1 MKRAQPYRAALRH
14 GAALCGLAALSA
26 CLPAAQ
32 PESLVP
38 RPRPAN
44 LQPAVYEPSADSA
57 QLAYYYKALQ
67 RDLLTRGLLRTDGGG
82 PDTPYD
88 AEDLADTFEAL
99 AFYDEY
105 GGSGVAGELGRW
117 DQPVR
122 IAAEFGPSVPKARR
136 EADLG
141 VLRGYAARLA
151 RITRHPVSTVS
162 SRANFH
168 VIFASLDDSAF
179 VAERV
184 RELLPAISAK
194 DLSLLAAPP
203 RSYYCLVIAGGPQ
216 GSPLSYSRGV
226 ALIRAEHP
234 DLVRKSCVHEEVAQ
248 GLGLRNDSP
257 RARPSIFNDDDE
269 FALLTSFD
277 EKLLQMLYD
286 PRLTTGMSAEDA
298 RPVIRILARE
308 AMGQEL

>member
-1 MKRAQPYRAALRH
+1 MVWAQAYKAARKGCAAL
-14 GAALCGLAALSA
+14 LGLAALSA
-26 CLPAAQ
+26 CLPFAQ

-38 RPRPAN
+38 QARPAAP
-44 LQPAVYEPSADSA
+44 QPAVYKPSADSA
-57 QLAYYYKALQ
+57 QLAYYYNTLQ

-88 AEDLADTFEAL
+88 AEDLARSFEAL

-105 GGSGVAGELGRW
+105 GGSGISGGLGRW
-117 DQPVR
+117 AGPVR
-122 IAAEFGPSVPKARR
+122 IASEFGPSVAADQRAIDR
-136 EADLG
+136 ET
-141 VLRGYAARLA
+141 VTEYAARLA
-151 RITRHPVSTVS
+151 RITGHPIGTVAA
-162 SRANFH
+162 RANFH

-203 RSYYCLVIAGGPQ
+203 RNFYCLVVAGGPQ
-216 GSPLSYSRGV
+216 GDPLSYTRGV

-286 PRLTTGMSAEDA
+286 PRLKTGMSADDA
-298 RPVIRILARE
+298 RPVVRILARE
-308 AMGQEL
+308 AMGQDL

>member
-1 MKRAQPYRAALRH
+1 M
-14 GAALCGLAALSA
+14 SA
-26 CLPAAQ
+26 CLPFAQ

-38 RPRPAN
+38 QARPA
-44 LQPAVYEPSADSA
+44 QPEPAVYKPSADSA
-57 QLAYYYKALQ
+57 QLAYYYNALQ

-88 AEDLADTFEAL
+88 AEDLADSFEAL

-105 GGSGVAGELGRW
+105 GGSGISGGLGRW
-117 DQPVR
+117 AGPVR
-122 IAAEFGPSVPKARR
+122 IVSEFGPSVPPARR
-136 EADLG
+136 ETDRQT
-141 VLRGYAARLA
+141 VTDFAARLA
-151 RITRHPVSTVS
+151 RITGHPVSTVAA
-162 SRANFH
+162 RANFH

-184 RELLPAISAK
+184 RELLPSISAK

-203 RSYYCLVIAGGPQ
+203 RSYYCLVVAGGPQ
-216 GSPLSYSRGV
+216 GDPLSYTRGV

-286 PRLTTGMSAEDA
+286 PRLKTGMSLEEA

>member
-1 MKRAQPYRAALRH
+1 MPQA
-14 GAALCGLAALSA
+14 
-26 CLPAAQ
+26 
-32 PESLVP
+32 
-38 RPRPAN
+38 RPAVP
-44 LQPAVYEPSADSA
+44 QPAVYKPSADSA
-57 QLAYYYKALQ
+57 QLAYYYNALE

-88 AEDLADTFEAL
+88 AEDLARSFEQL

-105 GGSGVAGELGRW
+105 GGAGIADGLGRW
-117 DQPVR
+117 AGPVR
-122 IAAEFGPSVPKARR
+122 IAAEFGPSVQAEQRDR
-136 EADLG
+136 DRDTLAD
-141 VLRGYAARLA
+141 YAARLA
-151 RITRHPVSTVS
+151 RITGHSVSTVS
-162 SRANFH
+162 GRANFH
-168 VIFASLDDSAF
+168 VIFASLDDSAY

-184 RELLPAISAK
+184 RELLPAISAR

-203 RSYYCLVIAGGPQ
+203 RSFYCLVVAGGPQ
-216 GSPLSYSRGV
+216 SDPLSYTRGV

-286 PRLTTGMSAEDA
+286 PRLKAGMSLEEA
-298 RPVIRILARE
+298 RPIIRILARE
-308 AMGQEL
+308 AMGREL

>member
-1 MKRAQPYRAALRH
+1 MVPRAR
-14 GAALCGLAALSA
+14 
-26 CLPAAQ
+26 PAA
-32 PESLVP
+32 P
-38 RPRPAN
+38 
-44 LQPAVYEPSADSA
+44 QPAVYKPSADSA
-57 QLAYYYKALQ
+57 QLAYYYNALQ

-88 AEDLADTFEAL
+88 AEDLARSFEQL

-105 GGSGVAGELGRW
+105 GGSGISGGLGRW
-117 DQPVR
+117 AGPVR
-122 IAAEFGPSVPKARR
+122 IAAEFGPSVPADRR
-136 EADLG
+136 RTDRDTVTE
-141 VLRGYAARLA
+141 YAARLA
-151 RITRHPVSTVS
+151 RITGHSISTVS
-162 SRANFH
+162 GRANFH

-184 RELLPAISAK
+184 RELLPSISAR

-203 RSYYCLVIAGGPQ
+203 RSFYCLVVAGGPQ
-216 GSPLSYSRGV
+216 SDPLSYTRGV

-286 PRLTTGMSAEDA
+286 PRLKTGMSLEEA
-298 RPVIRILARE
+298 RPIIRILARE

>member
-1 MKRAQPYRAALRH
+1 MQAIRTLWKSAA
-14 GAALCGLAALSA
+14 AFTGLAALTA
-26 CLPAAQ
+26 CLPFDQA
-32 PESLVP
+32 ESLVP
-38 RPRPAN
+38 QARPAVP
-44 LQPAVYEPSADSA
+44 QPAVYKPSADSA
-57 QLAYYYKALQ
+57 QLAYYYNALQ

-88 AEDLADTFEAL
+88 AEDLARSFEQL
-99 AFYDEY
+99 AFFDEY
-105 GGSGVAGELGRW
+105 GGAGISGGLGRW
-117 DQPVR
+117 SGPVR
-122 IAAEFGPSVPKARR
+122 IAAEFGPSVQAGQRAQDR
-136 EADLG
+136 ETLAD
-141 VLRGYAARLA
+141 YAARLA
-151 RITRHPVSTVS
+151 RITGHSISTVS
-162 SRANFH
+162 GRANFH

-184 RELLPAISAK
+184 RELLPAISAR

-203 RSYYCLVIAGGPQ
+203 RSYYCLVVAGGPQ
-216 GSPLSYSRGV
+216 TDPLSYTRGV

-286 PRLTTGMSAEDA
+286 PRLKAGMSLEEA
-298 RPVIRILARE
+298 RPIIRILARE

>member
-1 MKRAQPYRAALRH
+1 MQAVQTLWKSVAAL
-14 GAALCGLAALSA
+14 AGLAALTA
-26 CLPAAQ
+26 CLPFDQA
-32 PESLVP
+32 ESLVP
-38 RPRPAN
+38 QARPAVP
-44 LQPAVYEPSADSA
+44 QPAVYKPSADSA
-57 QLAYYYKALQ
+57 QLAYYYNALQ
-67 RDLLTRGLLRTDGGG
+67 RDLMTRGLLRTDGGG

-88 AEDLADTFEAL
+88 AEDLARSFEQL

-105 GGSGVAGELGRW
+105 GGAGISGGLGRW
-117 DQPVR
+117 AGPVR
-122 IAAEFGPSVPKARR
+122 IAAEFGPSVQAGQRAQDR
-136 EADLG
+136 ETLAD
-141 VLRGYAARLA
+141 YAARLA
-151 RITRHPVSTVS
+151 RITGHSISTVS
-162 SRANFH
+162 GRANFH
-168 VIFASLDDSAF
+168 VIFASLDDSAY

-184 RELLPAISAK
+184 RELLPSISAR

-203 RSYYCLVIAGGPQ
+203 RSYYCLVVAGGPQ
-216 GSPLSYSRGV
+216 GDPLSYTRGV

-286 PRLTTGMSAEDA
+286 PRLKAGMSLEEA
-298 RPVIRILARE
+298 RPIIRILARE
-308 AMGQEL
+308 AMGREL

>member
-1 MKRAQPYRAALRH
+1 MHRASAYAALLKQ
-14 GAALCGLAALSA
+14 AAGLAGLAALAA
-26 CLPAAQ
+26 CLPLGQ
-32 PESLVP
+32 TQSLVP
-38 RPRPAN
+38 KPRPAS
-44 LQPAVYEPSADSA
+44 LAPAVLPPSEDSA

-82 PDTPYD
+82 IDTPYD
-88 AEDLADTFEAL
+88 SDDLATTFEAL

-105 GGSGVAGELGRW
+105 GGSGTAGALARW
-117 DQPVR
+117 ETPVR
-122 IAAEFGPSVPKARR
+122 IAAEFGPSVAPAQRT
-136 EADLG
+136 ADRDNLHNYADRLG
-141 VLRGYAARLA
+141 
-151 RITRHPVSTVS
+151 RITGHPISTVS
-162 SRANFH
+162 TRANFH
-168 VIFASLDDSAF
+168 VIYASLDDSAF

-184 RELLPAISAK
+184 RELLPAISAR

-203 RSYYCLVIAGGPQ
+203 RNFYCLVVAGGLE
-216 GSPLSYSRGV
+216 GNPLSYTRGV
-226 ALIRAEHP
+226 ALVRAEHP
-234 DLVRKSCVHEEVAQ
+234 EVLRQSCVHEEVAQ

-286 PRLTTGMSAEDA
+286 PRLQTGMSAEDA

-308 AMGQEL
+308 AMGQDL

>member
-1 MKRAQPYRAALRH
+1 MRTLWKSAAVLS
-14 GAALCGLAALSA
+14 GLAALTA
-26 CLPAAQ
+26 CLPFDQA
-32 PESLVP
+32 ESLVP
-38 RPRPAN
+38 QARPAVP
-44 LQPAVYEPSADSA
+44 QPAVYKPSADSA
-57 QLAYYYKALQ
+57 QLAYYYNALQ

-88 AEDLADTFEAL
+88 AEDLARSFEQL

-105 GGSGVAGELGRW
+105 GGAGISGGLGRW
-117 DQPVR
+117 SGPVR
-122 IAAEFGPSVPKARR
+122 IAAEFGPSVQAGQRAQDR
-136 EADLG
+136 ETLAD
-141 VLRGYAARLA
+141 YAARLA
-151 RITRHPVSTVS
+151 RITGHSISTVS
-162 SRANFH
+162 GRANFH
-168 VIFASLDDSAF
+168 VIFASLDDSAY

-184 RELLPAISAK
+184 RELLPAISAR

-203 RSYYCLVIAGGPQ
+203 RSYYCLVVAGGPQ
-216 GSPLSYSRGV
+216 TDPLSYTRGV

-286 PRLTTGMSAEDA
+286 PRLKAGMSLEEA
-298 RPVIRILARE
+298 RPIIRILARE

>member
-1 MKRAQPYRAALRH
+1 MQAVRILWKSAAALT
-14 GAALCGLAALSA
+14 GLAALTA
-26 CLPAAQ
+26 CLPFDQA
-32 PESLVP
+32 ESLVP
-38 RPRPAN
+38 QARPAAP
-44 LQPAVYEPSADSA
+44 QPAVYKPSADSA
-57 QLAYYYKALQ
+57 QLAYYYNALQ

-88 AEDLADTFEAL
+88 AEDLARSFEAL

-105 GGSGVAGELGRW
+105 GGAGIAGGLGRW
-117 DQPVR
+117 AGPVR
-122 IAAEFGPSVPKARR
+122 IAAEFGPSVQTAQRAQDR
-136 EADLG
+136 ET
-141 VLRGYAARLA
+141 VTEYAARLA
-151 RITRHPVSTVS
+151 RITGHSISTVS
-162 SRANFH
+162 GRANFH
-168 VIFASLDDSAF
+168 VIFAGLDDSAF

-184 RELLPAISAK
+184 RELLPAISAR

-203 RSYYCLVIAGGPQ
+203 RSYYCLVVAGGPQ
-216 GSPLSYSRGV
+216 GDPLSYTRGV

-234 DLVRKSCVHEEVAQ
+234 ALVRRSCVHEEVAQ

-286 PRLTTGMSAEDA
+286 PRLTIGMSAEEA
-298 RPVIRILARE
+298 RPIIRILARE

>member
-1 MKRAQPYRAALRH
+1 MRKSAA
-14 GAALCGLAALSA
+14 AFAGLAALTA
-26 CLPAAQ
+26 CLPFDQA
-32 PESLVP
+32 ESLVP
-38 RPRPAN
+38 QARPAAPV
-44 LQPAVYEPSADSA
+44 PAIYTPSADSA
-57 QLAYYYKALQ
+57 QLAYYYNTLE

-88 AEDLADTFEAL
+88 ADDLAKSFETL

-105 GGSGVAGELGRW
+105 GGADLSGGLGRW
-117 DQPVR
+117 TGPVR
-122 IAAEFGPSVPKARR
+122 IAAEFGPSVQPSQRNQDRDRLA
-136 EADLG
+136 E
-141 VLRGYAARLA
+141 YAARLA
-151 RITRHPVSTVS
+151 RITGHTISSVSG
-162 SRANFH
+162 RANFH

-184 RELLPAISAK
+184 RELLPAISPR

-203 RSYYCLVIAGGPQ
+203 RSYYCLVVAGGPQ
-216 GSPLSYSRGV
+216 GDPLSYTRGV

-234 DLVRKSCVHEEVAQ
+234 DLVRKSCLHEEVAQ

-286 PRLTTGMSAEDA
+286 PRLKVGMSAEEA
-298 RPVIRILARE
+298 RPIIRILARE
-308 AMGQEL
+308 AMGRDL

>member
-1 MKRAQPYRAALRH
+1 MPQAR
-14 GAALCGLAALSA
+14 
-26 CLPAAQ
+26 PA
-32 PESLVP
+32 VP
-38 RPRPAN
+38 RP
-44 LQPAVYEPSADSA
+44 AVYKPSADSA
-57 QLAYYYKALQ
+57 QLAYYYNALQ

-88 AEDLADTFEAL
+88 AEDLARSFEQL
-99 AFYDEY
+99 AFFDEY
-105 GGSGVAGELGRW
+105 GGAGISGGLGRW
-117 DQPVR
+117 SGPVR
-122 IAAEFGPSVPKARR
+122 IAAEFGPSVQAEQRAQDR
-136 EADLG
+136 ETLAD
-141 VLRGYAARLA
+141 YAARLA
-151 RITRHPVSTVS
+151 RITGHSISTVS
-162 SRANFH
+162 GRANFH
-168 VIFASLDDSAF
+168 VIFASLDDSAY

-184 RELLPAISAK
+184 RELLPAISAR

-203 RSYYCLVIAGGPQ
+203 RSYYCLVVAGGPQ
-216 GSPLSYSRGV
+216 TDPLSYTRGV

-286 PRLTTGMSAEDA
+286 PRLKVGMSLEEA
-298 RPVIRILARE
+298 RPIIRILARE